1 MKLCKHNI
9 IKVIALLL
17 FIFGATNTLFSQER
31 DSTKL
36 SRNTFYI
43 DFSSKGAYYSINYD
57 RVFSI
62 GKKLCYSYRLGF
74 SVLENAIALPL
85 GINLCTGKGSSHAE
99 FSLTLMPYM
108 DEYKSFLS
116 SNDLSDKYL
125 YVIPAVGYRY
135 QKRRGGLFFKL
146 ALSPMLVL
154 DPPSSNFWKMDP
166 KMYAAGNIGVG
177 WSF

>member
-1 MKLCKHNI
+1 MKLHKH
-9 IKVIALLL
+9 KLRRVIVLL
-17 FIFGATNTLFSQER
+17 FCIFGAVNTVLSQEK

-43 DFSSKGAYYSINYD
+43 DLSTRGAYYSVNYD
-57 RVFSI
+57 RIFSV
-62 GKKLCYSYRLGF
+62 GKKLSYSYRIGF

-85 GINLCTGKGSSHAE
+85 GINLFTGKGNAHAE

-125 YVIPAVGYRY
+125 YIIPAAGYRY
-135 QKRRGGLFFKL
+135 QKRGGGLFFKV
-146 ALSPMLVL
+146 ALSPMIVL

-166 KMYAAGNIGVG
+166 KVYAAGNIGVG